1 VWDLKV
7 TIDPLMS
14 TGDGREDIFVWMNLL
29 DDMKAHKCTTQQLNK
44 GKSIPPQIMKAA
56 LPGQ

>member
-14 TGDGREDIFVWMNLL
+14 TGDAREDIFVWMNLL
-29 DDMKAHKCTTQQLNK
+29 DDMKAHECTAQQLNK
-44 GKSIPPQIMKAA
+44 GKSLPPQIVKATH
-56 LPGQ
+56 PGQ